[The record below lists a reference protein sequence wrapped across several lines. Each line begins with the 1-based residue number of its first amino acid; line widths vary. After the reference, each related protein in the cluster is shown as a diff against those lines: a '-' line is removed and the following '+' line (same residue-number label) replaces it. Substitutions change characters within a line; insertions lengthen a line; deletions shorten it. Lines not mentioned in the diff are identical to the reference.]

1 MAESTDAGKNIV
13 KKGLLYTKTHEWVD
27 PSESPVRVGI
37 SDYAQRSLHDVVY
50 AELPKV
56 GTAVKRGSAMCTL
69 ESIKAVA
76 EVYAPL
82 TGAIAAVNEE
92 LGNSPE
98 LVNKDPYGK
107 GWLVKVDA
115 KVSGESLLSA
125 EEYAEYVKRL
135 SK

>member
-1 MAESTDAGKNIV
+1 MAESTEAGKNLV

-27 PSESPVRVGI
+27 PSGSPLVVGI

-50 AELPKV
+50 VELPKV
-56 GTAVKRGSAMCTL
+56 GAEVKKGSTMCTL

-76 EVYAPL
+76 EAYSPL
-82 TGAIAAVNEE
+82 DGVVAAVNEE

-107 GWLVKVDA
+107 GWLAKVDA
-115 KVSGESLLSA
+115 KTPPEGLLSA

>member
-1 MAESTDAGKNIV
+1 MAGSIDAGNNLV

-27 PSESPVRVGI
+27 PSGSPLVVGI

-50 AELPKV
+50 VELPKV
-56 GTAVKRGSAMCTL
+56 GAVAKRGSTMCTL

-76 EVYAPL
+76 EAYSPL
-82 TGAIAAVNEE
+82 DGAIVAVNED

-107 GWLVKVDA
+107 GWIA
-115 KVSGESLLSA
+115 KIDGKISPEGLLSA
-125 EEYAEYVKRL
+125 DEYAEYVKRL